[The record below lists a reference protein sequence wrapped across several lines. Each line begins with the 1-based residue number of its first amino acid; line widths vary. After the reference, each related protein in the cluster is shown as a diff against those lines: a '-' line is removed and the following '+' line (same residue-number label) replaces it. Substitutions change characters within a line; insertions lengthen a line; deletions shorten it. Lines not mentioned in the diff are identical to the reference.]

1 MRFLMNTTLMVAI
14 ATLSLTACNN
24 DEDTGGTM
32 APIDPPDVVIE
43 TGTYAPTEPDSCCAT
58 DLCLR
63 SIDECQVNLELDEC
77 EAWYALDDAACA
89 DMAAYEACNCD
100 CLSQPTCDGYFSC
113 GEICFNDFCQ

>member
-1 MRFLMNTTLMVAI
+1 MRFLMNLTLTVAVATTC
-14 ATLSLTACNN
+14 LTACKN
-24 DEDTGGTM
+24 DDSDGGAMT
-32 APIDPPDVVIE
+32 PIDPPDVVIE
-43 TGTYAPTEPDSCCAT
+43 TGTYQPYEPPECGATE
-58 DLCLR
+58 LCLR
-63 SIDECQVNLELDEC
+63 SIDECEVNLELGEC